1 MFLILIVM
9 YPIVHVATLQNDKL
23 PLLKKKISWISPIL
37 KGKIAQ
43 PANGGAGVPH
53 YSGKPRNPDNLL
65 SAVQTHLLGLQI

>member
-37 KGKIAQ
+37 KGNLAQ
-43 PANGGAGVPH
+43 PANGGDGVPH
-53 YSGKPRNPDNLL
+53 YSGKP
-65 SAVQTHLLGLQI
+65 